1 MAEFLLDKN
10 HCPSALMGFISNPIM
25 TIIMI
30 IASNRGQSCGLC
42 EMSLEDQCLI
52 FSVYGSMLL
61 DSPSN
66 QWDPFQQL
74 SWSLAETPNT
84 TLQQEKISTTVG
96 SSAADDWIDGLKP
109 LVPFQTE
116 NGRGKGC
123 RHCTAHQVTTAVF
136 SLGENFRA
144 DVFQVPVICH

>member
-1 MAEFLLDKN
+1 
-10 HCPSALMGFISNPIM
+10 
-25 TIIMI
+25 
-30 IASNRGQSCGLC
+30 
-42 EMSLEDQCLI
+42 
-52 FSVYGSMLL
+52 MLL

-66 QWDPFQQL
+66 QWDSFQQL

-116 NGRGKGC
+116 TGRG
-123 RHCTAHQVTTAVF
+123 TIAVF

-144 DVFQVPVICH
+144 DVFQAPVICH